1 MAARSAIATKSV
13 IVTNKVVAARSAKNR
28 AVVANREVVV
38 NREVAAKS
46 AAAKKAADDKLRK
59 GTAKALGDCAWMN
72 ERREATP
79 AVFQFHRRWSACIN
93 ARHRKPSLISVTA

>member
-1 MAARSAIATKSV
+1 VAARSAIATKSV

-59 GTAKALGDCAWMN
+59 GTAKALGDCAWMMSGGRQLPPFSN
-72 ERREATP
+72 SIDDGQLALMLATANP
-79 AVFQFHRRWSACIN
+79 V
-93 ARHRKPSLISVTA
+93 

>member
-28 AVVANREVVV
+28 AVVANREG
-38 NREVAAKS
+38 AAKS